1 MVTDSNQLLGQA
13 LGTCTLKGLLGRG
26 GMGAVYLA
34 SQSRPRRSVAVKVL
48 MPGLLVESRV
58 RSEFLLR
65 FRREADAIAAL
76 DHVHIMPIYEY
87 GEQEDLAYLVMPHV
101 TGGTLRDVLER
112 RGQLPLNE
120 IVSIIDQASAALDYA
135 HAQGI
140 IHRDLKPGNILFH
153 ADGRVVLAD
162 FGLAKILNETNELN
176 QDSSHDSSI
185 GAIIGT
191 PEYFSPEQSTGNP
204 VDQRADVYSL
214 GIVLYQML
222 SGRVPFTGA
231 TAVAIAVKH
240 TIEAPPPLSTLNPTI
255 PCNVEAVVMKAIAK
269 KPENRYDSAGE
280 LARALRAAVPEA
292 TLAQPF
298 HPYLDSNVERIT
310 PVTLM
315 SNDTILEIVGVP
327 VYDALTVHT
336 PPTRSRSTVW
346 ERGFVSTPSAISSAP
361 TKHNVP
367 RTGFR
372 SIGMTILEI
381 FLALMLLVG
390 GFAAYLHFF
399 PTSSAKPASSSSL
412 ASTTPTS
419 ITYQQTDQGQMQQG
433 KQPHALH
440 ALIPVGNILYETVL
454 PACDADKSLWSQ
466 NFQAHT
472 TCSDTATEITDTNST
487 YLAGAYLDK
496 LPNGYGIPDDYVL
509 QVQTNESPSS
519 HGGFGVFFRNQPGDV
534 HQGTF
539 SFLLFPQGRWEAN
552 VYDDTTGARTLLR
565 AAEATIQLDSPVTI
579 DIVIHANTFTFYLN
593 GYKQGSASSNFY
605 PSGTLGLA
613 VNSGGDAFFHNLAIY
628 ALH

>member
-1 MVTDSNQLLGQA
+1 MNVVTDSNQLLGQA

-34 SQSRPRRSVAVKVL
+34 HQSRPRRSVAVKVL
-48 MPGLLVESRV
+48 MPGLLLETRV
-58 RSEFLLR
+58 RSEFLVR

-87 GEQEDLAYLVMPHV
+87 GEQEDLAFLVMPHV
-101 TGGTLRDVLER
+101 TGGTLRDVLEK
-112 RGQLPLNE
+112 RGRLPLNE
-120 IVSIIDQASAALDYA
+120 IVPIIEQASAALDYA

-176 QDSSHDSSI
+176 QDSSGVTSV

-204 VDQRADVYSL
+204 VDQRTDVYSL

-222 SGRVPFTGA
+222 SGRVPFTGS

-240 TIEAPPPLSTLNPTI
+240 TIEEPPSLSALNPTI
-255 PCNVEAVVMKAIAK
+255 PRSVSAVVMKAMAK
-269 KPENRYDSAGE
+269 KPENRYASAGE
-280 LARALRAAVPEA
+280 LARALRAAIPEA
-292 TLAQPF
+292 FLTQPL
-298 HPYLDSNVERIT
+298 HTNMSNSVERMT

-315 SNDTILEIVGVP
+315 NNDTILEIAGVP

-336 PPTRSRSTVW
+336 PPTQPRTSAW
-346 ERGFVSTPSAISSAP
+346 ERSFVATPPASTN
-361 TKHNVP
+361 KRNQLH
-367 RTGFR
+367 GGCR
-372 SIGMTILEI
+372 SFGMMVLGS
-381 FLALMLLVG
+381 FLALLLLVG
-390 GFAAYLHFF
+390 GLATYLHLLPNGAST
-399 PTSSAKPASSSSL
+399 PTSSASRA
-412 ASTTPTS
+412 AITPTP
-419 ITYQQTDQGQMQQG
+419 ITAQQPGQGQMQGQ
-433 KQPHALH
+433 QPHPLH
-440 ALIPVGNILYETVL
+440 ALIPVGNILYETLL
-454 PACDADKSLWSQ
+454 PACDAEKSLWSQ
-466 NFQAHT
+466 NSLAHIS
-472 TCSDTATEITDTNST
+472 CGDSATEMADGSPNF
-487 YLAGAYLDK
+487 LAGTFLDK
-496 LPNGYGIPDDYVL
+496 LPNGYGIPNDYVL
-509 QVQTNESPSS
+509 QVQVNESPSS
-519 HGGFGVFFRNQPGDV
+519 RGGFGIFFRNQPGDI

-539 SFLLFPQGRWEAN
+539 SFLLFPQGRWEAS
-552 VYDDTTGARTLLR
+552 VYDDSTGARTLLH
-565 AAEATIQLDSPVTI
+565 AAAANIQLDGLVTI

-593 GYKQGSASSNFY
+593 GYKQGSVSSNFY

-613 VNSGGDAFFHNLAIY
+613 VNSGGDAFFRNLAIY